1 MRGSDGGKAERFI
14 PLATVELRE
23 VEKLCHPLQ
32 HPFMTSFFTHF
43 KLRPCNCI
51 QQKSKLLREADR
63 KSRSGD

>member
-43 KLRPCNCI
+43 KTM
-51 QQKSKLLREADR
+51 
-63 KSRSGD
+63 

>member
-43 KLRPCNCI
+43 KTMYTAKK
-51 QQKSKLLREADR
+51 QVAT
-63 KSRSGD
+63 

>member
-32 HPFMTSFFTHF
+32 HPFMTSFLLIL
-43 KLRPCNCI
+43 KLCNCI
-51 QQKSKLLREADR
+51 QQKSKLLLEADR